1 MKYFNIV
8 IKDPL
13 GIHARP
19 AGVIVKEISKYESEV
34 KIELNDKVADGKRI
48 FAVMG
53 LGAKCGD
60 TLKIVVDGSDEDQA
74 VTELKAFF
82 EKNL

>member
-1 MKYFNIV
+1 MKYFNVV
-8 IKDPL
+8 IKDPS

-19 AGVIVKEISKYESEV
+19 AGLIVKEINRFESDI
-34 KIELNDKVADGKRI
+34 KIELKDKVADAKRI

-60 TLKIVVDGSDEDQA
+60 TLKIIINGPDEDQA
-74 VTELKAFF
+74 VNELKAFF